1 MCVNMNIM
9 CASSL
14 VLLEGGL
21 RTPVHKAMGHVNAS
35 IDHCYLEDQQELSM
49 AELSFSPALCCFLC
63 STLILL
69 IFSSVHWSI
78 KCALIASK
86 VLLMVQFKLVHFLF
100 LLDEY
105 RSAGNVY
112 FFVGTVVNN

>member
-9 CASSL
+9 CATLL
-14 VLLEGGL
+14 VLLEGGF
-21 RTPVHKAMGHVNAS
+21 RTPVHKAMCPVNAS

-49 AELSFSPALCCFLC
+49 ADLSFSPALCCSLC

-86 VLLMVQFKLVHFLF
+86 VLVMLQFK
-100 LLDEY
+100 
-105 RSAGNVY
+105 A
-112 FFVGTVVNN
+112 

>member
-1 MCVNMNIM
+1 M
-9 CASSL
+9 L
-14 VLLEGGL
+14 V
-21 RTPVHKAMGHVNAS
+21 
-35 IDHCYLEDQQELSM
+35 IDHRYLEDQQERSM
-49 AELSFSPALCCFLC
+49 AELSLSPASCYFSC

-86 VLLMVQFKLVHFLF
+86 VLLMMQFKAVHFLF

-112 FFVGTVVNN
+112 FFEGTVVNN

>member
-1 MCVNMNIM
+1 M
-9 CASSL
+9 L
-14 VLLEGGL
+14 V
-21 RTPVHKAMGHVNAS
+21 
-35 IDHCYLEDQQELSM
+35 IDNCHLEDQQELST
-49 AELSFSPALCCFLC
+49 AELSPSPALCCFLC

-86 VLLMVQFKLVHFLF
+86 VLLMLQFKAVHFLF